1 MKKQVLKSPFTRKEF
16 LDLVDQV
23 SESQEIKHEN
33 FAISKT
39 SIVNI
44 GSREFVDYRPSI
56 VLKKEI
62 LENSKINSVD
72 FDSLHFFQIQD
83 LAKSIRFKSLK
94 VKKTDISVNLILPE
108 TYKDYLQNLTKK
120 KRHELNRKKRKF
132 VDQIESFELK
142 ESKDQD
148 IFDIF
153 IFQHRNSK
161 GEKGKFMTQ
170 EVESY
175 FKNLLSMDGWKIYY
189 IDTNKGVL
197 STAFCYENK
206 IGCYLYNSSRNNEFN
221 SVNPGIVLND
231 LIIQLLIEKKYSFFD
246 FLKGTERYKYDL
258 GGKSVQLYD
267 LIMNI

>member
-1 MKKQVLKSPFTRKEF
+1 MKRQVLESPFIKKEF
-16 LDLVDQV
+16 LDLVDQI
-23 SESQEIKHEN
+23 SEPHDIKHED

-94 VKKTDISVNLILPE
+94 VKKTDISVNLTLPE

-153 IFQHRNSK
+153 ILQHRDSK
-161 GEKGKFMTQ
+161 GEKGKFMTKQ
-170 EVESY
+170 VEYY
-175 FKNLLSMDGWKIYY
+175 FKNLLSLDGWKIYY

>member
-1 MKKQVLKSPFTRKEF
+1 M
-16 LDLVDQV
+16 
-23 SESQEIKHEN
+23 
-33 FAISKT
+33 
-39 SIVNI
+39 
-44 GSREFVDYRPSI
+44 
-56 VLKKEI
+56 
-62 LENSKINSVD
+62 
-72 FDSLHFFQIQD
+72 
-83 LAKSIRFKSLK
+83 AKSTRFKSLK
-94 VKKTDISVNLILPE
+94 VKKTDISVNLTLPE

-153 IFQHRNSK
+153 IFHHRDSK